1 MTQPNY
7 LDNHLYVLGGDLKQ
21 FRRHLFQMVD
31 DLVFVTRHGALR
43 NLRTM
48 AKATRARA
56 YLWKHPG
63 PRQRRVRRIA
73 FITFVSAGVVAGLAV
88 ARSASVASA
97 QHRVFNRRQK

>member
-48 AKATRARA
+48 AKATRARLSLETSRSTA
-56 YLWKHPG
+56 
-63 PRQRRVRRIA
+63 A
-73 FITFVSAGVVAGLAV
+73 
-88 ARSASVASA
+88 ARSPDRLYYV
-97 QHRVFNRRQK
+97 RVGGRRRGAGRGP